1 MNPVYS
7 VSEVSIYL
15 KNLFNR
21 DAILSRIVV
30 EGEVSNCK
38 YHSTGHVYFTLKDSG
53 GQLKCVM
60 FASSRV
66 KGLQFPMK
74 EGDCVQVLGRIS
86 VFERD
91 GVYQMYAERIV
102 LAGLGVLFDRFEQ
115 LKKRLSAEGLFDKEH
130 KKTIPPYPKR
140 IGIVTA
146 RTGAALQDI
155 LNILH
160 RRNPYVQ
167 PILAPAQVQGE
178 GAAETIVR
186 AIRRLQDADVD
197 IIIVGRGGGSIEDL
211 WAFNEE
217 IVARAVYECPVPT
230 ISCVGHET
238 DWTIIDYVSDLRAPT
253 PSAAAELAV
262 GIAEE
267 LTARMVDYHCA
278 LTGAMT
284 EAIER
289 RREALA
295 HAERLLMMQKPTT
308 RLARRRER
316 MEAFEKQLHAAIRNR
331 FERESKRLAVAAAR
345 LDGLSPLKKLGGGFG
360 YISDPDGKPVV
371 SITQRKPGDTVRIVL
386 KDGELSAEVKSAVSF
401 AGPDGRT
408 E

>member
-7 VSEVSIYL
+7 VSEVNIYL

-21 DAILSRIVV
+21 DAVLSRIVV

-66 KGLQFPMK
+66 KGLAFPMK
-74 EGDCVQVLGRIS
+74 EGDQVQALGRIS
-86 VFERD
+86 IFERD
-91 GVYQMYAERIV
+91 GVYQMYADRIV
-102 LAGLGVLFDRFEQ
+102 LAGLGELYERFEQ
-115 LKKRLSAEGLFDKEH
+115 LKKRLYAEGLFDQEH
-130 KKTIPPYPKR
+130 KKPIPPYPKR

-178 GAAETIVR
+178 GASETIVR
-186 AIRRLQDADVD
+186 AIRLLEHADVD
-197 IIIVGRGGGSIEDL
+197 VIIVGRGGGSIEDL

-217 IVARAVYECPVPT
+217 IVARAVYECPVPI

-238 DWTIIDYVSDLRAPT
+238 DTTIIDYAADLRAPT

-262 GIAEE
+262 GLAEE
-267 LTARMVDYHCA
+267 LSARMVDYHCA
-278 LTGAMT
+278 LTDAMT
-284 EAIER
+284 DIIER

-295 HAERLLMMQKPTT
+295 HAERLLAMQKPTA

-316 MEAFEKQLHAAIRNR
+316 MEAIERQLRSAMENR
-331 FERESKRLAVAAAR
+331 LAKETKRLAVAAAR
-345 LDGLSPLKKLGGGFG
+345 LDGMSPLKKLGGGFG
-360 YISDPDGKPVV
+360 YVSDPDGKPVV
-371 SITQRKPGDTVRIVL
+371 SVTQRKPGETIRIVL
-386 KDGELSAEVKSAVSF
+386 KDGELNAEVKNAVTFSD
-401 AGPDGRT
+401 PMNRT